1 MTAIL
6 KKGLVTMIKQG
17 VTRRRISVGI
27 ALAMTISVFPI
38 FFLPAMICLVTA
50 LLLRL
55 NQPIMQIINYVAGPI
70 QVLLFLPFMRLGEKA
85 FGLDRYP
92 LTLEQL
98 RSILE
103 LSFGEI
109 ILQLCLP
116 IGRAMAGWMVVAPGI
131 FVIGYVVLHSLT
143 GRLPSTSAPMQ
154 YEPIGDA

>member
-1 MTAIL
+1 
-6 KKGLVTMIKQG
+6 MIKQG

-55 NQPIMQIINYVAGPI
+55 NQPIMQTINYIAGPI
-70 QVLLFLPFMRLGEKA
+70 QVLLFLPFMRLGEKV

-98 RSILE
+98 RNILE
-103 LSFGEI
+103 LSFGQI

-116 IGRAMAGWMVVAPGI
+116 IGRAMAGWLIVAPAI
-131 FVIGYVVLHSLT
+131 FMIGYLLFHSLT
-143 GRLPSTSAPMQ
+143 AKFPSNATQIRSANM
-154 YEPIGDA
+154 EEAL